1 LIGPP
6 DVRAQV
12 GAFLDG
18 YLIVE
23 GYEMEVERKVQ
34 DMYEQT
40 LGGLENAGVDLSD
53 ERVDAAVEEALCTYV
68 VPLGGLHLSLSFSVS
83 VLSLWFTRPCEGQL
97 I

>member
-1 LIGPP
+1 M
-6 DVRAQV
+6 
-12 GAFLDG
+12 DG

-83 VLSLWFTRPCEGQL
+83 VYVSVLSLWFTRPCEGQL